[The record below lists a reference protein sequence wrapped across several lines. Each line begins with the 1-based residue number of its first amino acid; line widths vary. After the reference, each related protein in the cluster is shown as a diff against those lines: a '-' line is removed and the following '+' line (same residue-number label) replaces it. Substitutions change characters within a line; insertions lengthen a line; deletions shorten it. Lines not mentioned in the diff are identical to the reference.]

1 MARMMLKELD
11 KITETVKDWF
21 ENQEPDTV
29 ENNKK
34 LCVCFRPSQWS
45 LLTYSL
51 NLAAAT
57 VGSKI
62 PSEIH
67 KTLSNVNTPSFYY
80 GSLENKD
87 SKLFRTIL
95 DTAAKYWLP
104 LSDNFKLGY
113 AALANLIGLECL
125 SDEFRYEDKIAKK
138 FFQGVTGED
147 FNDEKL
153 KIYLKDMAII
163 STAMPLFL
171 KYQNGFL
178 RLLMGV
184 DYLNAILK
192 QNPNIRYNRAKWS
205 GNFEGE
211 YKNLVWGMQLGKV
224 IAVQDMIHADFG
236 CRQGRSNS
244 FADELDIIKCYRTFF
259 QKSAE
264 QGGYATNHH
273 IPYDKEILTEFFNYP
288 KSIRG
293 SFLQS
298 KLFN

>member
-11 KITETVKDWF
+11 EIVKIVKCWS
-21 ENQEPDTV
+21 ENPKPDTA
-29 ENNKK
+29 ENNKN
-34 LCVCFRPSQWS
+34 LFSYFRPSQWS
-45 LLTYSL
+45 LLTHSL

-67 KTLSNVNTPSFYY
+67 KTLSNINTPSFYH
-80 GSLENKD
+80 GDLKHKD
-87 SKLFRTIL
+87 YNIFRTIL
-95 DTAAKYWLP
+95 DAATKYWLP

-125 SDEFRYEDKIAKK
+125 SDEFHYEDKIAKK
-138 FFQGVTGED
+138 FFQGVTEED
-147 FNDEKL
+147 FNDESL

-163 STAMPLFL
+163 STTMPLFL
-171 KYQNGFL
+171 KYPNGFL

-192 QNPNIRYNRAKWS
+192 QNPNIRYNRAEWS

-211 YKNLVWGMQLGKV
+211 YKSLVWGAELGKV

-244 FADELDIIKCYRTFF
+244 FADELEIIKNYRTLF
-259 QKSAE
+259 QQAAE
-264 QGGYATNHH
+264 QGGYATNYT
-273 IPYDKEILTEFFNYP
+273 IPYDKKVLTEFFNYP
-288 KSIRG
+288 KSIRD

>member
-11 KITETVKDWF
+11 DIVETVKCWS
-21 ENQEPDTV
+21 ENPKPDTA
-29 ENNKK
+29 ENNKN
-34 LCVCFRPSQWS
+34 LFSYFRPSQWS
-45 LLTYSL
+45 ILTYSL

-57 VGSKI
+57 VSSKI
-62 PSEIH
+62 PSEAH
-67 KTLSNVNTPSFYY
+67 KTLSSINTPSFYY
-80 GSLENKD
+80 GAMENKD
-87 SKLFRTIL
+87 YRLFRTIL
-95 DTAAKYWLP
+95 DVAAKYWLP

-125 SDEFRYEDKIAKK
+125 SNEFHYEDKIAKK
-138 FFQGVTGED
+138 FFQGVTEED
-147 FNDEKL
+147 FNDESL

-171 KYQNGFL
+171 KYPNGFL

-184 DYLNAILK
+184 DYLNSILK
-192 QNPNIRYNRAKWS
+192 QNPNIRYNRSEWS

-211 YKNLVWGMQLGKV
+211 YKSLVWGAELGKV

-244 FADELDIIKCYRTFF
+244 FADELDIIKCYRTLF
-259 QKSAE
+259 QKSTE
-264 QGGYATNHH
+264 QGGYATNHT
-273 IPYDKEILTEFFNYP
+273 ILYDKEILTEFFNYP